1 MSWKC
6 ATCDKLF
13 ETIPED
19 AVLITKGAFSTV
31 TVYRFADGEVH
42 CLRRFM
48 PMRLETKHKAFHKT
62 KKVGCEFCFP
72 PPEPPKP
79 EPPVEQVLF
88 QEVQVPELPEPEIVV
103 EEVAVE
109 SEIEIE
115 IEEPMTAIAAA
126 FRRINS

>member
-1 MSWKC
+1 MSWRC

-42 CLRRFM
+42 CLRRFT
-48 PMRLETKHKAFHKT
+48 PMSLETKHKAFHKT
-62 KKVGCEFCFP
+62 KKVVGCEFCFQ
-72 PPEPPKP
+72 EPPKT
-79 EPPVEQVLF
+79 EPPVEQS
-88 QEVQVPELPEPEIVV
+88 QEVQVPEKSPEIVV

-109 SEIEIE
+109 AEIESE
-115 IEEPMTAIAAA
+115 VEEPVTAMAAA
-126 FRRINS
+126 FRRIKS